1 LVTVRRCAQPARFGT
16 FDGMP
21 DYAKLRELVSHRV
34 AFEYD
39 TGARIVGY
47 LAQCR
52 PGTGPVQLVKLA
64 RAELQDA
71 EGNVLETHDSL
82 SLCPN
87 VMTGIRLQE
96 GPSGR
101 DL

>member
-1 LVTVRRCAQPARFGT
+1 
-16 FDGMP
+16 MP
-21 DYAKLRELVSHRV
+21 DYAKLRELVSHRISIE
-34 AFEYD
+34 FD

-52 PGTGPVQLVKLA
+52 PASGQVQLLTLS
-64 RAELQDA
+64 RAELRDA
-71 EGNVLETHDSL
+71 AGNLLETHDSL
-82 SLCPN
+82 SVCPN
-87 VMTGIRLQE
+87 VPTSFALQE

>member
-1 LVTVRRCAQPARFGT
+1 
-16 FDGMP
+16 MP
-21 DYAKLRELVSHRV
+21 DYSRLRELVSHRV
-34 AFEYD
+34 TFEYD

-52 PGTGPVQLVKLA
+52 PGAGPVQLVKLA
-64 RAELQDA
+64 RAELLDA
-71 EGNVLETHDSL
+71 GGNVLETHESL

-87 VMTGIRLQE
+87 VMTGIHLEE

-101 DL
+101 DV